1 MKKFISNILSLFI
14 FSLSFAQN
22 HNTNLIVGTYTNTC
36 KSNGIYV
43 FDFDSINAK
52 FKLKNQSEKVI
63 SPSFLSLSADKKNLY
78 AVNEN
83 GKNSTVSSFTFDS
96 KTGKLIQTSLQNAM
110 GADACHLINDEKNV
124 IIANYSGGNIAVF
137 KKNKT
142 GILSN
147 ASQVLNFYGHSIDKR
162 QASPHLHQV
171 QFSPDKKF
179 VLAADLGTD
188 KIYIF
193 DYKKE
198 SSSQILTLKDSV
210 SVKKGSGPRH
220 LTISKNG
227 KFVYLL
233 QELDGSLSVF
243 GFENG
248 ILSKI
253 QDNNINDQNFGGD
266 ISAAEIEIA
275 PSGKYLYAT
284 NRGTANEISCYEI
297 QENGLLKFSSRTSTL
312 GNGPRSFAIDPS
324 GNYLLIAHQYSNDV
338 IIFKIDKTTGDLI
351 DTKNKIEICSPVCL
365 LFTK

>member
-1 MKKFISNILSLFI
+1 
-14 FSLSFAQN
+14 
-22 HNTNLIVGTYTNTC
+22 
-36 KSNGIYV
+36 
-43 FDFDSINAK
+43 
-52 FKLKNQSEKVI
+52 
-63 SPSFLSLSADKKNLY
+63 
-78 AVNEN
+78 
-83 GKNSTVSSFTFDS
+83 
-96 KTGKLIQTSLQNAM
+96 
-110 GADACHLINDEKNV
+110 
-124 IIANYSGGNIAVF
+124 
-137 KKNKT
+137 
-142 GILSN
+142 
-147 ASQVLNFYGHSIDKR
+147 
-162 QASPHLHQV
+162 
-171 QFSPDKKF
+171 
-179 VLAADLGTD
+179 
-188 KIYIF
+188 
-193 DYKKE
+193 
-198 SSSQILTLKDSV
+198 LTLKDSI

-297 QENGLLKFSSRTSTL
+297 QENGLLKFSSRTTTL

-324 GNYLLIAHQYSNDV
+324 GNYLLIAHQYSNDI